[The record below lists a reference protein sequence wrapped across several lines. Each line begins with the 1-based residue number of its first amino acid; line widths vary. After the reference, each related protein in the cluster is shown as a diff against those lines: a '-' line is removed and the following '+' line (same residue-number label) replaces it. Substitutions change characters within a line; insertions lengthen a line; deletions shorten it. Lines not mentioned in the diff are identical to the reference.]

1 MKIITK
7 INTYTMEKI
16 EKTKSWFFK
25 KTTKI
30 DRSLKKIDQIRIQIQ
45 K

>member
-1 MKIITK
+1 
-7 INTYTMEKI
+7 MEKI
-16 EKTKSWFFK
+16 EKTKSCFFK

-30 DRSLKKIDQIRIQIQ
+30 DRSFKKIDQKRIQIQ